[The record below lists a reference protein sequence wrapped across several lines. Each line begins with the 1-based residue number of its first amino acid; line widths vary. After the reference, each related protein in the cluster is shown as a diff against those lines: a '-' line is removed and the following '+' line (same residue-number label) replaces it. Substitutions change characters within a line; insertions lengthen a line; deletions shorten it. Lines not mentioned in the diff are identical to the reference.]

1 EIWFGVIDD
10 TLYLISGNGTGAD
23 WYRNLLVDPIV
34 TIRIDDEHRPGRARV
49 VDDPHERQ
57 RVGDVMGAKYV
68 YDDPSIG
75 LTSEAWCYDVPAVAV
90 ELDGRG

>member
-1 EIWFGVIDD
+1 MTV
-10 TLYLISGNGTGAD
+10 
-23 WYRNLLVDPIV
+23 
-34 TIRIDDEHRPGRARV
+34 RIDDEHRPGMARV
-49 VDDPHERQ
+49 VTDPEERQ

-75 LTSEAWCYDVPAVAV
+75 LTNEKWCYDVPAVAI